1 MGKQRIILSTVCLAV
16 LVAQI
21 DTSVV
26 NLVLRP
32 IGATFGIGVSAL
44 QWVVDAYNLA
54 YACLLLT
61 GGTLGDLY
69 GRRRL
74 FVLGL
79 CGFTAGSLLCGLA
92 PDAVW
97 LIAGRAL
104 TGIGAAFALPNSL
117 AILTVA
123 FPDDRA
129 RARAIGVWASC
140 NGIGLAI
147 GPTLGGLLAEHAGWR
162 SVFLVIVPVSV
173 AGVAMAL
180 RAVPDS
186 ADPRGRRLDL
196 AGQTLAVVA
205 LAGPVLA
212 VIEAPA
218 HGWTSPAI
226 LAASCLGAAALLLF
240 LLVQR
245 GREDGMM
252 PLSLFGN
259 PAFSAAMLVA
269 ALMTFGT
276 YAMLFLVPIYLQAVR
291 STPVDLVGM
300 DMLPMA
306 LVFIVIARRSG
317 AMASAVGGRTM
328 LAGGMTLSALGL
340 LGLGLIEADTSL
352 WHVELCIAAIGGGLG
367 FAGGPVMAV
376 AVANAPRDRA
386 GTASGLA
393 NTARMLGATLGVAV
407 LGAVYASRAGQGVTD
422 PALVLAGVRVA
433 FRGSAL
439 SAVAGALVALCFVG
453 RNALAAHGLARG
465 RAR

>member
-1 MGKQRIILSTVCLAV
+1 KQRIILSTVCLAV

-32 IGATFGIGVSAL
+32 IGATFGIGVSTL

-61 GGTLGDLY
+61 GG
-69 GRRRL
+69 
-74 FVLGL
+74 
-79 CGFTAGSLLCGLA
+79 
-92 PDAVW
+92 
-97 LIAGRAL
+97 RAL
-104 TGIGAAFALPNSL
+104 TGIGAALALPNSL

-196 AGQTLAVVA
+196 AGQALAVVA

-252 PLSLFGN
+252 
-259 PAFSAAMLVA
+259 
-269 ALMTFGT
+269 
-276 YAMLFLVPIYLQAVR
+276 
-291 STPVDLVGM
+291 
-300 DMLPMA
+300 
-306 LVFIVIARRSG
+306 
-317 AMASAVGGRTM
+317 
-328 LAGGMTLSALGL
+328 
-340 LGLGLIEADTSL
+340 
-352 WHVELCIAAIGGGLG
+352 
-367 FAGGPVMAV
+367 
-376 AVANAPRDRA
+376 
-386 GTASGLA
+386 
-393 NTARMLGATLGVAV
+393 
-407 LGAVYASRAGQGVTD
+407 
-422 PALVLAGVRVA
+422 
-433 FRGSAL
+433 
-439 SAVAGALVALCFVG
+439 
-453 RNALAAHGLARG
+453 
-465 RAR
+465 

>member
-1 MGKQRIILSTVCLAV
+1 MRTQRFILWTVCLAV

-26 NLVLRP
+26 NLVSRP
-32 IGATFGIGVSAL
+32 IGAAFGIGISAL

-69 GRRRL
+69 GRRRI

-79 CGFTAGSLLCGLA
+79 GAFTAGSLLCGLA
-92 PDAVW
+92 PDAAW

-123 FPDDRA
+123 FPNDRV
-129 RARAIGVWASC
+129 RARAIGIWASC

-147 GPTLGGLLAEHAGWR
+147 GPTLGGWLAEQAGWR
-162 SVFLVIVPVSV
+162 SVFLVIVPLSV
-173 AGVAMAL
+173 AGVLLAL
-180 RAVPDS
+180 RVVPES

-196 AGQTLAVVA
+196 AGQALAIVA

-218 HGWTSPAI
+218 HGWISPGI
-226 LAASCLGAAALLLF
+226 LAAACLGAAALVLF

-245 GREDGMM
+245 GRDDGMM

-259 PAFSAAMLVA
+259 PAFSAAMIVA

-291 STPVDLVGM
+291 GTPLDLVGL

-306 LVFIVIARRSG
+306 LVFILIARRSG
-317 AMASAVGGRTM
+317 ALAAAAGARAV
-328 LAGGMTLSALGL
+328 LAAGMTLSAFGLFGLGL
-340 LGLGLIEADTSL
+340 LTADRSI
-352 WHVELCIAAIGGGLG
+352 WYVELCVAAIGGGLG
-367 FAGGPVMAV
+367 LAGGPVMAV
-376 AVANAPRDRA
+376 AVANVARGRA

-407 LGAVYASRAGQGVTD
+407 LGAVYASRAGQGVVD
-422 PALVLAGVRVA
+422 PGLVLEGVRAA

-439 SAVAGALVALCFVG
+439 SAVAGAVVALCFIG
-453 RNALAAHGLARG
+453 RNALAPRTA
-465 RAR
+465 